1 MKNVLR
7 LILSLGLLVL
17 FFNCSQKPE
26 SAMDT
31 PEYHFKAGMR
41 AVDSENLSGAR
52 TSFQRS
58 VDLDRKFA
66 PGYVGLGLVSALEK
80 NAQDAKQNLNKAE
93 MYAAKDADVLALSGR
108 VWIELRELDRTWFNK
123 AEKYLTKALRQD
135 ENHEAALYYLGL
147 ANLYNYD
154 FRNAEGFFKRVV
166 DGKGEY
172 AAKADGKWELS
183 QKVVRAVPG
192 TMAGKKIAL
201 QEKISRADLA
211 VLLAEELRV
220 GELISKLPAPPVG
233 FQTPGQVAA
242 NQAELKPAD
251 TEGHW
256 AAGWVEEMMQY
267 GILDL
272 SPDGNFYPDEFITRA
287 NYAMAVQRLL
297 VIATRDNT
305 LETRYFG
312 ESPSRFADVPS
323 SHFAYNAMALCTER
337 GIMKADVI
345 TSGFNPTGSIS
356 GADALLIIRTLQNS
370 LRQTF

>member
-1 MKNVLR
+1 M
-7 LILSLGLLVL
+7 LVL
-17 FFNCSQKPE
+17 FFNCAQKPQ
-26 SAMDT
+26 SVMDT

-41 AVDSENLSGAR
+41 AVDSENFAGAR

-58 VDLDRKFA
+58 IDLDRKFA
-66 PGYVGLGLVSALEK
+66 PGYVGLGLVSALENNTK
-80 NAQDAKQNLNKAE
+80 EAKLNVNKAV
-93 MYAAKDADVLALSGR
+93 MYAAKNPEVLALAGR
-108 VWIELRELDRTWFNK
+108 VWIELRNLDRTWFNK
-123 AEKYLTKALRQD
+123 AEDYLTKALRQD
-135 ENHEAALYYLGL
+135 ENHEASLYYLGL
-147 ANLYNYD
+147 ANLYQYN

-172 AAKADGKWELS
+172 AAKADAKWELS

-201 QEKISRADLA
+201 QEKINRADLA
-211 VLLAEELRV
+211 VLLAEELKV
-220 GELISKLPAPPVG
+220 GELISKLPPPPVG
-233 FQTPGQVAA
+233 FQTPGQMAA

-251 TEGHW
+251 TQGHW
-256 AAGWVEEMMQY
+256 AEGWINEAMEY

-297 VIATRDNT
+297 VIATRDNS

-312 ESPSRFADVPS
+312 ERPSRFADVPS

-345 TSGFNPTGSIS
+345 TSRFDPGGNVS

>member
-1 MKNVLR
+1 MKNILGI
-7 LILSLGLLVL
+7 ILSLSLILL
-17 FFNCSQKPE
+17 FTNCSQKPQ

-31 PEYHFKAGMR
+31 PEYHYKAGMR
-41 AVDSENLSGAR
+41 AVDNENYNGALA
-52 TSFQRS
+52 SFQRS
-58 VDLDRKFA
+58 IELGRKFS
-66 PGYVGLGLVSALEK
+66 PGYAGLGLTHALLGNEK
-80 NAQDAKQNLNKAE
+80 DAKLNVNKALMGGGNDPE
-93 MYAAKDADVLALSGR
+93 VLAVCGR
-108 VWIELRELDRTWFNK
+108 TWVELREEDRNWFSK
-123 AEKYLTKALRQD
+123 AEDYLSRTLRKN
-135 ENHEAALYYLGL
+135 ENHEASLYYLGL

-154 FRNAEGFFKRVV
+154 FRNAEGYFKRVV
-166 DGKGEY
+166 DGKGEF

-201 QEKISRADLA
+201 QEKINRADLA
-211 VLLAEELRV
+211 VLFAEEMKV
-220 GELISKLPAPPVG
+220 SELIDKLPAGPTG

-242 NQAELKPAD
+242 NQAELKAPDAQD
-251 TEGHW
+251 HW
-256 AAGWVEEMMQY
+256 AEGWINEMLEY

-272 SPDGNFYPDEFITRA
+272 SPDGKFYPDEYITRA
-287 NYAMAVQRLL
+287 NYALAVQTLL
-297 VIATRDNT
+297 VIATRDNS

-312 ESPSRFADVPS
+312 EAPSRFSDVPS

-345 TSGFNPTGSIS
+345 TSRFNPAGSVG